1 MITDYILIQL
11 NGKPFNCPSSI
22 KLKDVLLYLG
32 YALDSIVVEYNAEIL
47 HDLELSTKIIKTG
60 DKIEILTIVGGG

>member
-1 MITDYILIQL
+1 MLTNYILIQV
-11 NGKPFNCPSSI
+11 NGRPFNCSSGA

-32 YALDSIVVEYNAEIL
+32 YSLDSIVVEFNAEIV
-47 HDLELSTKIIKTG
+47 HDFEITTKIVKEG